1 MPKGQDQVYNL
12 KDGSL
17 QSSLADQ
24 FEAAVVALA
33 GHGAL
38 KDRLS
43 AAYCDHIEGI
53 DEQELPLELQQDFS
67 ELTKAVHA
75 ARALPGDSVVRA
87 SVRKFSN
94 DEAQRA
100 AALIVRAYGLCVQA
114 QSATAKVSLRFGSLT
129 RNGTPL
135 AALLAL
141 EGGNTSGPRPQH
153 ATGP

>member
-1 MPKGQDQVYNL
+1 M
-12 KDGSL
+12 
-17 QSSLADQ
+17 QSALADQ
-24 FEAAVVALA
+24 FEAAVISLVA
-33 GHGAL
+33 HGAL
-38 KDRLS
+38 KDRLC
-43 AAYCDHIEGI
+43 AAYCDHLEGI
-53 DEQELPLELQQDFS
+53 DEQDLPVEVQQEFS
-67 ELTKAVHA
+67 ELSKAMHT

-100 AALIVRAYGLCVQA
+100 AALVVRAYGLCIQV
-114 QSATAKVSLRFGSLT
+114 QSATAKVPLRFGSLS

-141 EGGNTSGPRPQH
+141 EGGNASGPRPQH